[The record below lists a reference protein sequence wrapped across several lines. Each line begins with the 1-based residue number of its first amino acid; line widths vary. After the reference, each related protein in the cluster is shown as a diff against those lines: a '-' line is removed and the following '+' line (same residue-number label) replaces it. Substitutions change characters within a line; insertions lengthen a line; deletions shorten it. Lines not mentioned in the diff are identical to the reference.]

1 MQKDFVRRDYDATV
15 CSQQKKASCLSSGTC
30 DATNRCDIQNTIS
43 RATSCHTICHGQWR
57 SNACTLV
64 AVIKPF
70 MIAQT
75 TKICI
80 YAFDFPIGLDVNLA
94 SALVILEATYLFI
107 VLILININKRNK
119 FSFVTRT
126 VLVCYTMYLF
136 PPLPK
141 KTHCYPDLL
150 HCQTLHQP

>member
-1 MQKDFVRRDYDATV
+1 
-15 CSQQKKASCLSSGTC
+15 
-30 DATNRCDIQNTIS
+30 
-43 RATSCHTICHGQWR
+43 
-57 SNACTLV
+57 
-64 AVIKPF
+64 

-141 KTHCYPDLL
+141 KKLIVTQICYTAKRYTNRS
-150 HCQTLHQP
+150 C